1 MDEVAAKRAARFL
14 MWGSVA
20 LLSIAPFAWIGLYFW
35 APIWLALSLH
45 LAGWGFLWRAIR
57 EEDPRIDRGTRAVL
71 SGAFLGSVLGFVVGL
86 ATLPVAVPGGTWWL
100 PVWVMILVTGWF
112 AFVPS
117 VYGPVV
123 ASHAFLFLAGAR
135 MVRVRRAKGLI
146 VSGSGVLLALAA
158 IGIFLQVATAGTP
171 EFFRIV
177 PVVAAFTSA
186 GYAAIAH
193 GWRLAAR
200 ARGREDSRSRIEP
213 VGGACG

>member
-14 MWGSVA
+14 MWGSVV
-20 LLSIAPFAWIGLYFW
+20 LLSIAPFAWGAAYFC
-35 APIWLALSLH
+35 APLWLALSLYVVESY
-45 LAGWGFLWRAIR
+45 FLWRAIR
-57 EEDPRIDRGTRAVL
+57 DGDPRLDRRSRSALLG
-71 SGAFLGSVLGFVVGL
+71 GFLGSVLGFGLGL
-86 ATLPVAVPGGTWWL
+86 AALPVAVPGGTWWL

-135 MVRVRRAKGLI
+135 VVRVRRAKGRI
-146 VSGSGVLLALAA
+146 VSGSGVLLAVAA

-177 PVVAAFTSA
+177 PFVAGFTSA